1 MDKRLSIMLVDDN
14 ATDLFLH
21 ERFLT
26 HQKIAK
32 EITSF
37 NYAEKALH
45 YLAEKNT
52 IEKFPDIILLDIQMP
67 LMNGF
72 EFLKHYEKLPIER
85 KCPVIMVSSSLDFG
99 DINRAKAN
107 PMVLELLE
115 KPLNMS
121 VFINTLISNGL
132 I

>member
-1 MDKRLSIMLVDDN
+1 MDKKLSIMLVDDN

-26 HQKIAK
+26 HQQIAK

-45 YLAEKNT
+45 YLAEKND
-52 IEKFPDIILLDIQMP
+52 IEKLPDIILLDIQMP

-72 EFLKHYEKLPIER
+72 EFLKHYEKLPITH

-132 I
+132 L